1 MLPASWEELTTEQRL
16 YVYFLLSEGYTCEAI
31 RSYCLLRWGGIKVV
45 AAQGGHKYLVRHDKQ
60 YGLLEA
66 SQVAAAAMALS
77 FLDELPPTPMLPEEI
92 DGHPSLSTDMVGVP
106 FQTFLMLEN
115 LYQGFLHTQD
125 KELVRQM
132 AAVVYDHEGIKL
144 DGTQTIAVFYWFAS
158 LKQLL
163 RGRFSHFFQPLA
175 TNGGNSPSPR
185 VMSRKRPKSFNW
197 TLGEPLQNSM
207 HKRKNMKNFGG
218 ITNKA
223 ICWGISA
230 MLGISPMVGIW
241 GVPHAPKSD
250 AGAIREDARTQR
262 KTQAIWGANPK
273 PPISPMAC
281 IWENAQAPGCLWGA
295 PHAPNVRRC
304 RYSGCRTQREDAS
317 CLGSLP
323 QAPNISDGV
332 YLGVAQ
338 APGCIWGVPHQY
350 LRWRVFG
357 SCPSPRVYMGSA
369 PCPQDRTLPLF
380 GRMPEPQSEGRKL
393 FGEPTPSPQY
403 LRWHV
408 FGRYPSPRVFMG
420 SAPCPQVQTLP
431 LFVEPEPNERTQAIW
446 GAYPKPPIS
455 PMACIWE
462 LPKPQGV
469 YGERPIPPISDAAAI
484 RGVRTQR
491 EDAISPMACIWEL
504 PKPQGVYGECPMP
517 PRQDAAAIRGAEP
530 NFSFFNFNSIP
541 HDAKHQLGRHGVLQT
556 TY

>member
-1 MLPASWEELTTEQRL
+1 
-16 YVYFLLSEGYTCEAI
+16 
-31 RSYCLLRWGGIKVV
+31 
-45 AAQGGHKYLVRHDKQ
+45 
-60 YGLLEA
+60 
-66 SQVAAAAMALS
+66 
-77 FLDELPPTPMLPEEI
+77 
-92 DGHPSLSTDMVGVP
+92 
-106 FQTFLMLEN
+106 
-115 LYQGFLHTQD
+115 
-125 KELVRQM
+125 
-132 AAVVYDHEGIKL
+132 
-144 DGTQTIAVFYWFAS
+144 
-158 LKQLL
+158 
-163 RGRFSHFFQPLA
+163 
-175 TNGGNSPSPR
+175 
-185 VMSRKRPKSFNW
+185 MSRKRPKSFNW

-317 CLGSLP
+317 C
-323 QAPNISDGV
+323 NISDGV

-338 APGCIWGVPHQY
+338 APGCIWGVPHAPKTGRCRYSGECPNPNQKDASCLGSQPQAPSISDGMY
-350 LRWRVFG
+350 LGDTQAPGCLWGAPHAPKFRRCRYSW
-357 SCPSPRVYMGSA
+357 SPNPTR
-369 PCPQDRTLPLF
+369 
-380 GRMPEPQSEGRKL
+380 GRKL

-408 FGRYPSPRVFMG
+408 FGSCPSPRVYMG
-420 SAPCPQVQTLP
+420 SAPYPQYQTLP
-431 LFVEPEPNERTQAIW
+431 LFGESEPNEKTQAVW
-446 GAYPKPPIS
+446 GA
-455 PMACIWE
+455 
-462 LPKPQGV
+462 
-469 YGERPIPPISDAAAI
+469 
-484 RGVRTQR
+484 T
-491 EDAISPMACIWEL
+491 ISPMACIWEL